1 MAFFNIDNIL
11 MFTEKGYE
19 VPLTKTYTIEWE
31 IIPNRQI
38 EHLFVSNPKGHII
51 IDPDNLTNPVFIND
65 DKGKIYVDQV
75 VTIKFNDPDNT
86 VITYQPDYITE
97 TEETVLSEENII
109 NLILLD
115 ESIPGGYNKPRV
127 RRVVNGVV
135 IEEPRYEDEH
145 IYNTIRLTFN
155 ILNTSHVKEYPI
167 KVVIDSL
174 NSIQGHAIKYQTNQ
188 VQDGTE
194 VKDITQ
200 YAYISGEF
208 NVAEAPAETD
218 YSNIIQ
224 ALIKT
229 NFDEEQEKMLVTGV
243 LYQGCVWQDKVSTDF
258 VAANTLIFLTLDDDT
273 YGRPTFYDDTNNGN
287 DDIKYNFMFKFQNN
301 SEMKFISSNTI
312 ADIIW
317 DDIFI
322 AENKPVK
329 DPEPLHFSVG
339 FITELEG
346 CYQNIMGLYIRKE
359 YIEEVPLP
367 DNPEETEQK
376 IMHDDYLWGLITFFT
391 EVEGEDERYR
401 ALLGNMGI
409 PDPEKYPNIFK
420 EQDPEEEGI
429 DWTLINKKSKELML
443 TYDNIFPYA
452 GTYKALLGAIK
463 FLGYYDLIFKEW
475 YKIKDKTGRDKFIT
489 LQAYDLQKGES
500 LQTKLKR
507 INVTYGEFEKYKKL
521 NRLTMIYH
529 LNQIDEDGSEELLYW
544 DSSSNQ
550 RSGYKRQK
558 DPSGDTSIY
567 SWFRRNSE
575 DKQYY
580 KIPVTYPI
588 YLYRTDEILA
598 KLWSVKEWLERY
610 ILGVNC
616 YISDICGEG
625 IILERLKTQAYV
637 TEHYIQDFTSEGKF
651 TPKIVKHEPFIS
663 SRSLMTCT
671 LNEFDNLTFED
682 YEDFNIEKFVMN
694 VSTNGDSSIYIS
706 PPIETW
712 VAANEY
718 QFRLQCNNLN
728 NGTLAEFTD
737 PDYIKNPLLVRDNK
751 LLFYDNVSRET
762 KIQKD
767 ELPLIEIKKANIR
780 KCHGNWKSN
789 VQFTVNTVIDQYTG
803 KEYYIFKNFGAEVE
817 DYRGLQKIFLAPIPV
832 QSTDEQI
839 YGKAISLDDDTE
851 NNYFGLTS
859 ELIYTAENKWNIP
872 LLIIRNYLVRNTNQV
887 LKGDYILEIL
897 EGRII
902 FRNKHHEQG
911 ISYSSEDSQLNTAG
925 KAIGADIKFGYYY
938 DLEQGEQEIDIDYT
952 YLSER
957 VPIYYFDWEAFANGP
972 SDKWSNQEFINQCV
986 NTNKFVD
993 VPVNR
998 LGDYTVQVNAYDSY
1012 NNIFVNNS
1020 DDITTIESESIPLDI
1035 ILNQEFVWNNKDFYE
1050 KSYYGK
1056 PIDSNECS
1064 VMLNDIMN
1072 RSSYPQYPQNWK
1084 IYDIDPVLD
1093 SVNTIKYD
1101 SISYSMD
1108 TPKTGDFIIFNN
1120 FTERA
1125 LQVTDA
1131 ITVSDNAQF
1140 NILLCDENPNPQTLI
1155 NSSYVGLCIYD
1166 NLSKEIIDDV
1176 YPLNVSVINIIEP
1189 DFSDESYMDYT
1200 YNQSY
1205 VVVNVSC
1212 DTPQYE
1218 VLINLQNNNIL
1229 QNNKNIQGYI
1239 YSADEM
1245 LLDVSDISVNYN
1257 ERSTLVTD
1265 YTQHFVENQVIKICY
1280 TSEKEIHNHY
1290 TQNAIDNEY
1299 VLRITDVST
1308 TIDGSVIYTL
1318 DGIIDLYKLNNKLY
1332 HNKAE
1337 HITNANELSPLC
1349 TSYPYIIKM
1358 CPAHLRAAQYILRI
1372 SDMGQESIA
1381 YYNGAEMNEITVQ
1394 YEYMPLL
1401 FNEYLDTTYSAAT
1414 YSYDPYMLRSI
1425 YVDTSVLYSEEDQFY
1440 EYRNMPV
1447 TIKKGRIAILK
1458 PWFNCPVFS
1467 KGFAEQNT
1475 ENGIVNIPWR
1485 IDWDWK
1491 SYIIDDL
1498 ENCPNLYLDL
1508 VNKQTIFKSC
1518 NPILTVRPELLG
1530 TQSPSMTVTD
1540 IYGNALTNEAD
1551 GFIYID
1557 QNNDDVY
1564 NRGEEETRNIYYKD
1578 VYIIGFDQQVS
1589 MRHIMGASGDSITV
1603 TTNSTGAN
1611 EDDDIE
1617 QLYINYKIYY
1627 NDGTVLENEGATIQ
1641 LLTDTGKKARGN
1653 KVNITV
1659 PESESPHKNTV
1670 RQINGMFIIKNTN
1683 PRDLIPAEQ
1692 MFTTD
1697 VYQYG
1702 YSKTVQIYNFK
1713 FSATNLPA
1721 EGIEELKEYI
1731 IRDLVTNIS
1740 YTMLR
1745 SEGEIEEITADTLSD
1760 ANLIIH
1766 SYRLLSNKQGNV
1778 NSVEPNYK
1786 GTKLYGQL
1794 ILIVD
1799 FYVNGVTDTIR
1810 TAGYSDIYQN

>member
-31 IIPNRQI
+31 VIPNKQI
-38 EHLFVSNPKGHII
+38 EHLFISTPKGHIV
-51 IDPDNLTNPVFIND
+51 IDSDTLIPIFIND
-65 DKGKIYVDQV
+65 DNGKIQVDQA

-86 VITYQPDYITE
+86 TIEYQPNYHIQE
-97 TEETVLSEENII
+97 TDEYVLSQSNIKK
-109 NLILLD
+109 LILLD
-115 ESIPGGYNKPRV
+115 EHIPGGYNKPRV
-127 RRVVNGVV
+127 RRVVNGVI
-135 IEEPRYEDEH
+135 IEEPRNEDEH

-155 ILNTSHVKEYPI
+155 ILGTSYIKEYPI
-167 KVVIDSL
+167 RVVVNAL
-174 NSIQGHAIKYQTNQ
+174 NYVTYQTNQ
-188 VQDGTE
+188 IQDGTE
-194 VKDITQ
+194 IRDITQ

-208 NVAEAPAETD
+208 RVSPPPPESS
-218 YSNIIQ
+218 YRNIID

-229 NFDEEQEKMLVTGV
+229 NFDEEQEKLLVTGV

-258 VAANTLIFLTLDDDT
+258 VAANTLIFVRNNNNT
-273 YGRPTFYDDTNNGN
+273 YGRPGFDSDESGDESQEEDNN
-287 DDIKYNFMFKFQNN
+287 IKRNFMFKFQNN
-301 SEMKFISSNTI
+301 SEMKFISSNTV

-317 DDIFI
+317 DDIYI
-322 AENKPVK
+322 AENKLFD

-339 FITELEG
+339 FVSELEG
-346 CYQNIMGLYIRKE
+346 CYQNILGLYIREE
-359 YIEEVPLP
+359 YVKEVPLP
-367 DNPEETEQK
+367 DNPEETEEK
-376 IMHDDYLWGLITFFT
+376 IVQEDYLWGLITFFT

-420 EQDPEEEGI
+420 EQDPEEEGV

-489 LQAYDLQKGES
+489 LQTYDLQKGES
-500 LQTKLKR
+500 LQSKLKR

-529 LNQIDEDGSEELLYW
+529 LNQIDNDGSEELLYW
-544 DSSSNQ
+544 DTSINQ

-558 DPSGDTSIY
+558 DPTGETERY
-567 SWFRRNSE
+567 SWFRRNG
-575 DKQYY
+575 DDNQYY
-580 KIPVTYPI
+580 KIPITYPI

-598 KLWSVKEWLERY
+598 KLWSVKEWLEKY

-637 TEHYIQDFTSEGKF
+637 TEHYIQDFTTEGKF
-651 TPKIVKHEPFIS
+651 TPKIVKYEPFIS
-663 SRSLMTCT
+663 SRSLLTCT
-671 LNEFDNLTFED
+671 LNEFNNLTFED
-682 YEDFNIEKFVMN
+682 YQDYNIEKFIMN
-694 VSTNGDSSIYIS
+694 VSSNGDSSIYIS

-718 QFRLQCNNLN
+718 QFRLQCSNLT

-737 PDYIKNPLLVRDNK
+737 SSYIKNPILIKDNK
-751 LLFYDNVSRET
+751 LLFYDNISRET

-789 VQFTVNTVIDQYTG
+789 VQFTINTVIDQYTG
-803 KEYYIFKNFGAEVE
+803 KEYYVFKNFGAEVE

-832 QSTDEQI
+832 QSTNEQI
-839 YGKAISLDDDTE
+839 FGAAINLDDDTE
-851 NNYFGLTS
+851 GNYFGLSS

-897 EGRII
+897 EGRMI
-902 FRNKHHEQG
+902 FRNKHPEQG
-911 ISYSSEDSQLNTAG
+911 ILYSDEDSQLSKSG
-925 KAIGADIKFGYYY
+925 KAIGADVKFGYYY

-957 VPIYYFDWEAFANGP
+957 LPIYYFDWDAFNNGP
-972 SDKWSNQEFINQCV
+972 SDKWSNQEFISQCV
-986 NTNKFVD
+986 NTNKFVE

-1020 DDITTIESESIPLDI
+1020 DDITTIESEAIPLDI
-1035 ILNQEFVWNNKDFYE
+1035 ILNQDFVWNNKDFYE

-1056 PIDSNECS
+1056 KLDQTETS
-1064 VMLNDIMN
+1064 VMLNDIIN

-1101 SISYSMD
+1101 SISYAMD
-1108 TPKTGDFIIFNN
+1108 TPETGDFIIFNN

-1125 LQVTDA
+1125 LSVTNP
-1131 ITVSDNAQF
+1131 TVISHNNEF
-1140 NILLCDENPNPQTLI
+1140 KISLCDENPNPQTIL

-1166 NLSKEIIDDV
+1166 NLSKEIIEDV
-1176 YPLNVSVINIIEP
+1176 YPLDVSFINIIEP
-1189 DFSDESYMDYT
+1189 DFTDDSYADYT

-1205 VVVNVSC
+1205 IVVNASY
-1212 DTPQYE
+1212 DTPQYN
-1218 VLINLQNNNIL
+1218 LLNSLQNNNTL
-1229 QNNKNIQGYI
+1229 QKNNNIQGYV
-1239 YSADEM
+1239 YSADEL

-1257 ERSTLVTD
+1257 EHYTLVKD
-1265 YTQHFVENQVIKICY
+1265 YKQHFVENQIIKICY

-1299 VLRITDVST
+1299 VLRVTDVST
-1308 TIDGSVIYTL
+1308 TVDGSIIYTL
-1318 DGIIDLYKLNNKLY
+1318 NGVIDLYKLNNKLY

-1337 HITNANELSPLC
+1337 HNITDTLIAPLY

-1358 CPAHLRAAQYILRI
+1358 CPAHLRAAQYVLRI
-1372 SDMGQESIA
+1372 SDMGHESIA
-1381 YYNGAEMNEITVQ
+1381 YYNGTEMNEITVQ
-1394 YEYMPLL
+1394 YEYIPLL
-1401 FNEYLDTTYSAAT
+1401 FNEYLDTTYSAT
-1414 YSYDPYMLRSI
+1414 IYSYDPYMLRNI
-1425 YVDTSVLYSEEDQFY
+1425 YVDTSVLYKEEDEFY

-1447 TIKKGRIAILK
+1447 TIKKGRTVILK
-1458 PWFNCPVFS
+1458 PWFNCPILS

-1475 ENGIVNIPWR
+1475 DGGIINIPWR

-1518 NPILTVRPELLG
+1518 NPILTVKPELLG

-1540 IYGNALTNEAD
+1540 IYGNALTNYAD
-1551 GFIYID
+1551 GFIYVD
-1557 QNNDDVY
+1557 QNEDDVY
-1564 NRGEEETRNIYYKD
+1564 NRGEEETREIYYKD
-1578 VYIIGFDQQVS
+1578 VYIIGFDQQV
-1589 MRHIMGASGDSITV
+1589 MMPYIMSADGESLTI
-1603 TTNSTGAN
+1603 TTNGTGAD
-1611 EDDDIE
+1611 ESDDT
-1617 QLYINYKIYY
+1617 QHLYINYKIYY
-1627 NDGTVLENEGATIQ
+1627 NDGTVLENEGATVQ
-1641 LLTDTGKKARGN
+1641 LLSNTGKKARGN
-1653 KVNITV
+1653 KVNISV
-1659 PESESPHKNTV
+1659 EEADFPHKEAV
-1670 RQINGMFIIKNTN
+1670 RQINGMFVIKNTN
-1683 PRDLIPAEQ
+1683 PRDLIEPQ
-1692 MFTTD
+1692 QTFNTD

-1713 FSATNLPA
+1713 FDTIDLPA

-1745 SEGEIEEITADTLSD
+1745 SEGEIEEVTAETLSE
-1760 ANLIIH
+1760 ANLVIYN
-1766 SYRLLSNKQGNV
+1766 YRLLSNKQGNV
-1778 NSVEPNYK
+1778 NSVEPNYD
-1786 GTKLYGQL
+1786 GIKLYGQL
-1794 ILIVD
+1794 LLVVD
-1799 FYVNGVTDTIR
+1799 FYVNGVTDIIR
-1810 TAGYSDIYQN
+1810 TAGYADIYQK